1 MISYF
6 ETDEN
11 ELDLIKDLWQKL
23 NHHHQ
28 LRSKNF
34 HQDYLNLPFENRKDE
49 LIKKS
54 NKGKLRLDLALDNT
68 INKVVGYCIS
78 SFSYENGEIDSIFIE
93 EKFRMMG
100 IGDTLMKRA
109 LSWMDSNNVEN
120 RQVKISVGNDIAI
133 KFYNQYGFHQ
143 KHIILKQ
150 LKNELNTEMIN
161 FIQG

>member
-6 ETDEN
+6 ETDET
-11 ELDLIKDLWQKL
+11 ELDLINELWEKL
-23 NHHHQ
+23 KHHHQ

-34 HQDYLNLPFENRKDE
+34 PQNYLNIHFEDRKDE

-54 NKGKLRLDLALDNT
+54 NNGNLRLDLALDIT

-78 SFSYENGEIDSIFIE
+78 SFSYENGEIDSIYIE
-93 EKFRMMG
+93 KKFRMLG
-100 IGDTLMKRA
+100 IGDTIMKRA

-120 RQVKISVGNDIAI
+120 IEVKISVGNNVAM
-133 KFYNQYGFHQ
+133 KFYNQYSFHP

-150 LKNELNTEMIN
+150 LKNENNT
-161 FIQG
+161 GDS

>member
-6 ETDEN
+6 ETDET
-11 ELDLIKDLWQKL
+11 ELDLIKDLWEKL

-34 HQDYLNLPFENRKDE
+34 HQDYLNILFEDRKDE

-68 INKVVGYCIS
+68 IKKVVGYCIS
-78 SFSYENGEIDSIFIE
+78 SFSYENGEIDSIYIE
-93 EKFRMMG
+93 EKFRMLG

-120 RQVKISVGNDIAI
+120 RQVKISVGNDVAI
-133 KFYNQYGFHQ
+133 KFYNQYGFHP

-150 LKNELNTEMIN
+150 LKNEH
-161 FIQG
+161 

>member
-1 MISYF
+1 MINYF
-6 ETDEN
+6 ETDET
-11 ELDLIKDLWQKL
+11 ELDCIKELWEKL

-34 HQDYLNLPFENRKDE
+34 QKDYLNILFEDRKNE

-54 NKGKLRLDLALDNT
+54 NNGNLRLDLASDST

-78 SFSYENGEIDSIFIE
+78 SFSYENCEIDSIYIE
-93 EKFRMMG
+93 EKFRMFG

-120 RQVKISVGNDIAI
+120 IKVKISVGNDFAI
-133 KFYNQYGFHQ
+133 KFYNQYSFYP

-150 LKNELNTEMIN
+150 LKNENNTGN
-161 FIQG
+161 G